1 MGLPSY
7 FRFLVCSALSACL
20 LGAEVQAAPTPADGK
35 STLIDDA
42 SGGDTPAAREF
53 RAGIQ
58 AQLKGDVA
66 AARARFEAALKID
79 PNYAPALIG
88 MAGVAQAQGNTQQ
101 VEQYLQRAERANPKS
116 PDVFLAWGRH
126 YMRTNQIER
135 AEKSLLTARGLA
147 PRTIPPLLEL
157 AEIYIRT
164 PGRTGDA
171 VRMYRAALDLDPG
184 NKFAQYG
191 LGISLAAQGQRA
203 EALKALEKAAELTP
217 KDPAAPRAI
226 GLLYLESGELD
237 KALASFDRGLARQ
250 PQFVPA
256 MLDRAD
262 ALLRL
267 NRSNDAV
274 AQAAVAEKLAPGSAE
289 VQLRVADVYQTAQR
303 WNEAESAY
311 LRTIALAPNS
321 PYAYNNLAWMTVLRN
336 GDTKQAVAWARKAV
350 ELAPSSSPFYD
361 TYGWAQR
368 AAGDLAGAQASLQ
381 RAIEL
386 EPKVATYYY
395 HLGLIQQGLKQNAAA
410 RGSLQRAL
418 ELDPK
423 LPQADEVRKLLKELA

>member
-1 MGLPSY
+1 MAAA
-7 FRFLVCSALSACL
+7 CALSSGVL
-20 LGAEVQAAPTPADGK
+20 EAATTTSDGK
-35 STLIDDA
+35 SALIDSA
-42 SGGDTPAAREF
+42 AVAGDSPAALEF

-66 AARARFEAALKID
+66 AARARFDAALKID

-88 MAGVAQAQGNTQQ
+88 LAGVAQAQGNPQQ
-101 VEQYLQRAERANPKS
+101 VEQYLQRAERANPRS

-171 VRMYRAALDLDPG
+171 VRMYRAALEIDPG

-191 LGISLAAQGQRA
+191 LGISLAATGQRA
-203 EALKALEKAAELTP
+203 EALKALEKASESTP

-226 GLLYLESGELD
+226 GLLYLESGELER
-237 KALASFDRGLARQ
+237 ALSSFDRGLARQ
-250 PQFVPA
+250 PQFVPV

-262 ALLRL
+262 VLLRL
-267 NRSNDAV
+267 NRPNDAV
-274 AQAAVAEKLAPGSAE
+274 AQAAVAEKLAPDA
-289 VQLRVADVYQTAQR
+289 ADVQIRAADIYQGAQR
-303 WNEAESAY
+303 WKEAESAY

-321 PYAYNNLAWMTVLRN
+321 PYAYNNLAWMTVARN
-336 GDTKQAVAWARKAV
+336 GDARQAVIWARRAV
-350 ELAPSSSPFYD
+350 ELAPSASPFYD

-368 AAGDLAGAQASLQ
+368 AAGDLTGAQTSLK

-386 EPKVATYYY
+386 EPKVAAYYY
-395 HLGLIQQGLKQNAAA
+395 HLGVVQQGLKQNAAA

-423 LPQADEVRKLLKELA
+423 LPQAEEVRKLLKELA